1 MDKTKINFKHT
12 YDANADVLYVN
23 FGDGE
28 PTFVEELEDDFIL
41 LEIGW
46 FTNLPKG
53 IRVIGPKKHNLAH
66 LNFHVIE
73 KRIEKEFDTIFKN
86 NIRQLKAQR
95 PEMERMVRQNL
106 GQLLNYA

>member
-1 MDKTKINFKHT
+1 MDKKNLNFKHT
-12 YDANADVLYVN
+12 YDAKADILYVS

-53 IRVIGPKKHNLAH
+53 IRIIGPKKHRLAH
-66 LNFHVIE
+66 LNFQVIE
-73 KRIEKEFDTIFKN
+73 KRIEKEFDSLIN
-86 NIRQLKAQR
+86 SNIKQLEAQK
-95 PEMERMVRQNL
+95 PAMEKMMRQNL